1 MSNND
6 YIEILYNDFV
16 DGFFE
21 FSKEAFDLYNERK
34 QEIDTDYEPVL
45 YYEDIKR
52 DDPILIEIHYE
63 LQDKFNTEN
72 SLIKRY
78 RIPQKYKD
86 HYSIEENH
94 DGTESICIFNDRY
107 MLDEIEKILHNVSS
121 SDEKIKMINCFFHEN
136 I

>member
-6 YIEILYNDFV
+6 YIEILYNDFI
-16 DGFFE
+16 DGYFE
-21 FSKEAFDLYNERK
+21 ISKEALDLYNERK
-34 QEIDTDYEPVL
+34 QEIDTDYEPAL

-63 LQDKFNTEN
+63 LQEKFNTEN

-78 RIPQKYKD
+78 RIPKKYED
-86 HYSIEENH
+86 HYSIEEYD
-94 DGTESICIFNDRY
+94 DGTETISIYHDRY
-107 MLDEIEKILHNVSS
+107 ILDEIEKILHNISS
-121 SDEKIKMINCFFHEN
+121 SDEKIKMINCLFHEN